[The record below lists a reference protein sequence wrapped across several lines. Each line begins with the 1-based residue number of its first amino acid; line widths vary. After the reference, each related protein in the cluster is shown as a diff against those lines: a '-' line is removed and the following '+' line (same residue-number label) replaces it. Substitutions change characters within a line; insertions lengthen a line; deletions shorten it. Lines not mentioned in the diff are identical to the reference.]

1 MTTIITDSFSWDEVD
16 RLYDRLEQIADRN
29 INTLAGAQARGEAY
43 LRKAGIH
50 AVSGYIRVPVNCGQ
64 QLYDVIEVTDRL
76 AGLNSASR
84 RVLSITLLYDTEHG
98 KYEQTLFLGG
108 V

>member
-1 MTTIITDSFSWDEVD
+1 MTTIITDSFNWDEVD

-29 INTLAGAQARGEAY
+29 INALDGAKARGEAY
-43 LRKAGIH
+43 LRKAGIR

-64 QLYDVIEVTDRL
+64 QLYDVIDITDRL
-76 AGLNSASR
+76 AGLDAAGR
-84 RVLSITLLYDTEHG
+84 RVLGITLVYDTERSV
-98 KYEQTLFLGG
+98 YEQRILLGG